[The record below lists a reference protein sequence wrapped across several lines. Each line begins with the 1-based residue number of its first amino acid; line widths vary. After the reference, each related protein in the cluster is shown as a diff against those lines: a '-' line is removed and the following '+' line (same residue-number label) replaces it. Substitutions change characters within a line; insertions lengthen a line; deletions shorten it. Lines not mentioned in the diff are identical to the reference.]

1 MVFSRDHNK
10 ATSLNFSCKRFE
22 KNYGITIMGLQQI
35 RDYNYGHNI
44 LRLFDVLPDFSFK
57 ISKAKHD

>member
-1 MVFSRDHNK
+1 MILICSTVINALK
-10 ATSLNFSCKRFE
+10 QYLKE
-22 KNYGITIMGLQQI
+22 LI

-44 LRLFDVLPDFSFK
+44 LRLFDVLPDFAFK